1 MQTLWPLRSALVPV
15 FLLGAIARA
24 ASAQTVSPCRPL
36 DDGGQATL
44 DWVRST
50 ATGTDSSAI
59 TSRANLKIPQVAA
72 SKVSYVT
79 DSRICQQ
86 AVSAYAAAAGV
97 PAAGRAVYLIKV
109 GTVYV
114 IKDPTVFMGEWWY
127 SVTADSKFK
136 ILARFTG

>member
-1 MQTLWPLRSALVPV
+1 
-15 FLLGAIARA
+15 
-24 ASAQTVSPCRPL
+24 
-36 DDGGQATL
+36 
-44 DWVRST
+44 
-50 ATGTDSSAI
+50 
-59 TSRANLKIPQVAA
+59 
-72 SKVSYVT
+72 
-79 DSRICQQ
+79 
-86 AVSAYAAAAGV
+86 VSAYAAAAGV